1 MRSVTIRVAEPS
13 REAAAGDA
21 LHPHLA
27 GATFGDL
34 ESPRQ
39 GRTKGVAVLG
49 VDGRSAAAELGL
61 RKGDVITSV
70 NRTPVEGLEEFTRLV
85 RQSGSGLLLGMRRGA
100 TSVYVLVR

>member
-1 MRSVTIRVAEPS
+1 M
-13 REAAAGDA
+13 AA
-21 LHPHLA
+21 
-27 GATFGDL
+27 
-34 ESPRQ
+34 
-39 GRTKGVAVLG
+39 LG
-49 VDGRSAAAELGL
+49 VDGRSAAAALGL